1 MGKER
6 LVAERIVGG
15 KFIGGGHLYNRLWD
29 AGWDGWELIEVSGD
43 NFTFEREKGNPFDVR
58 IEYLEAEKIAGGK
71 YIGGGH
77 VYYNLDAVHRDG
89 WDLAAIDGDNYIFQ
103 RTKYEDVE
111 DDSYDSSDDFEYDDN
126 DDDEYES
133 DNEIEVTC
141 PYCDADLTVSNCE
154 HGDRVVCA
162 VCGQTFILNLNDDDD
177 DDDEQQEL
185 EIFDEDSDDIE
196 DDDTISNFQ
205 VDGESI
211 KHMGGYMTSI
221 IEFIEEINQKCAQIL
236 KLKKGAAEQYS
247 KEKSTTDAEAES
259 LIDKMQSSFEKYCR
273 ENFDNLLQSFYNVKS
288 MLSKDYKAEVEGARS
303 SCEEFDRSSVEE
315 CQAALAQIV
324 EELNSH
330 IVSLNATDFDAL
342 VPPVKVESEGDTFYT
357 YTDKGGK
364 LESYTY
370 QSEFAS
376 REEPKPLA
384 DVVAKIAVLCRRGT
398 FCVERMKA
406 LYTTVMD
413 IDAYEV
419 FVRDSARSWNAER
432 KNQIDNKCDADC
444 YKLFNSNEAKAKYDA
459 FFDELYA
466 AARRADVDYRT
477 GTLTDSEEIVVG
489 STRVTVTDNSK
500 YESIIAES
508 EILSKRL
515 KNAELVAPVILD
527 LKKCGNILIELD
539 TTEEYGDTVKKFIE
553 QVIIKF
559 LLAFPANKIKFRL
572 IDTASKVD
580 FGPFNQLTKINPDI
594 LFDGVVHDSRKL
606 ETAVKDMKELMHSI
620 IDKKLSLNNVSN
632 VFEYNKAFEANQQNF
647 HLLVITDFPNGIRE
661 ELAQDI
667 LEIVKN
673 GNKAG
678 IFTVLVHNES
688 AEPGSYQAKYAIER
702 VIENIKKN
710 ALCATY
716 SWGDLTLDI
725 KMENAFDVDSDIS
738 VSLLPQIVEVMQNN
752 AEQTKQKNVLL
763 ETMFGETDRAA
774 QSTKGIPIAAEVMD
788 IPIGVRGGE
797 IQTLKLETN
806 GGVSPHAVV
815 IGGTGSGKSNLLHTI
830 ILNTCYRYSPED
842 VNLYLI
848 DFKGGNE
855 FKFYEANKVA
865 EKQIPHIKL
874 TGLTSDVEDG
884 IAILNNLQNVL
895 AERQELF
902 RKANVSDIVQYCQ
915 AGYKM
920 PRLFVIVDE
929 IQELFE
935 QDDKLGEKAISI
947 LRELFKLGRAYGITV
962 LWASQNIPNAHG
974 LRDKVLSQIG
984 NRISLKLNE
993 PDDAMAIQIDP
1004 KMVRALNRP
1013 EKGLGIIKD
1022 SRTGNNSVE
1031 FRVAYAENVANRQK
1045 YAQQIV
1051 DKWLPVTQKLA
1062 VEPLFIVGDD
1072 EVPSPTARNSV
1083 FAAVPTKNSVVS
1095 KAFDTYTVQF
1105 GQNYITGKPFNIGVG
1120 LRANKS
1126 NIAFMGTDVETVRD
1140 MMGYSLMSIVMEHM
1154 TNADCIADPTSIYYA
1169 NGEGIIPK
1177 NSADLF
1183 NAVKQDFS
1191 HMVENVSSVA
1201 RLKET
1206 VTKLYKSYK
1215 ERRDESE
1222 QLDEAKAYAPYF
1234 LVIHSLQSYIDL
1246 FESNPTLQLNGDN
1259 AETQN
1264 SGFSMG
1270 VGQAGSL
1277 MDMLQSVSSPSVSL
1291 NSKSDSIPFVDAFR
1305 ELMGRAG
1312 QYGIHFIISL
1322 DNPEAI
1328 RSIRDEL
1335 YNVTYKVF
1343 TKGINAT
1350 VISQVIG
1357 EYSNNA
1363 INNPE
1368 IALVAIQGEKY
1379 KVRMYRYDDDTDT
1392 KWYKDLAAKYLELR

>member
-1 MGKER
+1 MK
-6 LVAERIVGG
+6 RI
-15 KFIGGGHLYNRLWD
+15 L
-29 AGWDGWELIEVSGD
+29 
-43 NFTFEREKGNPFDVR
+43 
-58 IEYLEAEKIAGGK
+58 
-71 YIGGGH
+71 
-77 VYYNLDAVHRDG
+77 
-89 WDLAAIDGDNYIFQ
+89 
-103 RTKYEDVE
+103 
-111 DDSYDSSDDFEYDDN
+111 
-126 DDDEYES
+126 
-133 DNEIEVTC
+133 
-141 PYCDADLTVSNCE
+141 
-154 HGDRVVCA
+154 
-162 VCGQTFILNLNDDDD
+162 
-177 DDDEQQEL
+177 
-185 EIFDEDSDDIE
+185 
-196 DDDTISNFQ
+196 
-205 VDGESI
+205 
-211 KHMGGYMTSI
+211 
-221 IEFIEEINQKCAQIL
+221 EFIEEINQKCAEVV
-236 KLKKGAAEQYS
+236 KLRKSAVSQYR
-247 KEKSTTDAEAES
+247 KEKSTADSEADS
-259 LIDKMQSSFEKYCR
+259 LVFEMQSSFETYCH
-273 ENFDNLLQSFYNVKS
+273 ENFETLFEAFYNVRET
-288 MLSKDYKAEVEGARS
+288 LSKDYKAEVEGARS
-303 SCEEFDRSSVEE
+303 SCEEFDRSSIEE
-315 CQAALAQIV
+315 CQVALSKIV
-324 EELNSH
+324 EELNSY
-330 IVSLNATDFDAL
+330 ISELNATDFDAL
-342 VPPVKVESEGDTFYT
+342 VPPVKVGMDGDTFYT
-357 YTDKGGK
+357 YTDAGGK
-364 LESYTY
+364 IQSYTH
-370 QSEFAS
+370 QSEFTPS
-376 REEPKPLA
+376 EKPKPLSDLA
-384 DVVAKIAVLCRRGT
+384 AKIAVLCRRGS
-398 FCVERMKA
+398 FCVERMKH
-406 LYTTVMD
+406 LYTEVMD
-413 IDAYEV
+413 IDAYET
-419 FVRDSARSWNAER
+419 FVRTAAQSWNAER
-432 KNQIDNKCDADC
+432 KNQIDNKCEAEC
-444 YKLFNSNEAKAKYDA
+444 YKIMNSSETKDKFDE

-477 GTLTDSEEIVVG
+477 GTLTDSEEIVIG
-489 STRVTVTDNSK
+489 STRIKVTDE
-500 YESIIAES
+500 YEYEKIIGES

-515 KNAELVAPVILD
+515 PNAELIAPVLLD
-527 LKKCGNILIELD
+527 LKKCGNILVELD
-539 TTEEYGDTVKKFIE
+539 TTEEYSDTVKRFIE

-572 IDTASKVD
+572 IDTASKMD
-580 FGPFNQLTKINPDI
+580 FGPFNQLTKIHPDI
-594 LFDGVVHDSRKL
+594 LFDGIIHDSRKL

-620 IDKKLSLNNVSN
+620 IDKKLSLNNVAN
-632 VFEYNKAFEANQQNF
+632 VFEYNRAFEANQQNF

-678 IFTVLVHNES
+678 IFTILVHNES
-688 AEPGSYQAKYAIER
+688 AEPSSYQAKYAFDR
-702 VIENIKKN
+702 VVENIKKN

-725 KMENAFDVDSDIS
+725 NTENAFDVESDIS
-738 VSLLPQIVEVMQNN
+738 VALLPQIVEVMQNN

-774 QSTKGIPIAAEVMD
+774 QSAKGIPLAAEVMD

-1051 DKWLPVTQKLA
+1051 EKWQAVTQQMA

-1072 EVPSPTARNSV
+1072 EMPSPTARNSV
-1083 FAAVPTKNSVVS
+1083 FAATPTRKSIVS

-1105 GQNYITGKPFNIGVG
+1105 GQNYITGKPFNVDIN

-1126 NIAFMGTDVETVRD
+1126 NIAFMGADIETVRD
-1140 MMGYSLMSIVMEHM
+1140 MMGYSLMSVVMEHM
-1154 TNADCIADPTSIYYA
+1154 TNADCMADPTSIYYA

-1177 NSADLF
+1177 NAADLF
-1183 NAVKQDFS
+1183 NAVKQDFA
-1191 HMVENVSSVA
+1191 HVVENVSSVA

-1206 VTKLYKSYK
+1206 VAKLYKSYK
-1215 ERRDESE
+1215 ARREESE

-1246 FESNPTLQLNGDN
+1246 FESNPTLQLNESNTDV
-1259 AETQN
+1259 QD
-1264 SGFSMG
+1264 SGFSSG
-1270 VGQAGSL
+1270 AGNAASL
-1277 MDMLQSVSSPSVSL
+1277 MDMLQSVNTPSVSL
-1291 NSKSDSIPFVDAFR
+1291 NNSKTDAIPFVDAFR

-1328 RSIRDEL
+1328 RGIRDEL
-1335 YNVTYKVF
+1335 YNITYKVF
-1343 TKGINAT
+1343 TKGINST

-1379 KVRMYRYDDDTDT
+1379 KVRMYRYDEDTDA
-1392 KWYKDLAAKYLELR
+1392 KWYKDLAEKYLELR

>member
-1 MGKER
+1 MFDFDYV
-6 LVAERIVGG
+6 LN
-15 KFIGGGHLYNRLWD
+15 FINELNR
-29 AGWDGWELIEVSGD
+29 
-43 NFTFEREKGNPFDVR
+43 K
-58 IEYLEAEKIAGGK
+58 
-71 YIGGGH
+71 
-77 VYYNLDAVHRDG
+77 
-89 WDLAAIDGDNYIFQ
+89 
-103 RTKYEDVE
+103 
-111 DDSYDSSDDFEYDDN
+111 
-126 DDDEYES
+126 
-133 DNEIEVTC
+133 C
-141 PYCDADLTVSNCE
+141 ADLTAFKERADSEYTSAKKASKKEAKKLV
-154 HGDRVVCA
+154 
-162 VCGQTFILNLNDDDD
+162 DDMKYSLRRFKK
-177 DDDEQQEL
+177 EN
-185 EIFDEDSDDIE
+185 
-196 DDDTISNFQ
+196 ISP
-205 VDGESI
+205 
-211 KHMGGYMTSI
+211 
-221 IEFIEEINQKCAQIL
+221 
-236 KLKKGAAEQYS
+236 
-247 KEKSTTDAEAES
+247 
-259 LIDKMQSSFEKYCR
+259 LID
-273 ENFDNLLQSFYNVKS
+273 
-288 MLSKDYKAEVEGARS
+288 
-303 SCEEFDRSSVEE
+303 EFDRVINLLVLDYIDEFSVVEVNQFEFDCLSLEE
-315 CQAALAQIV
+315 SNAALTDIV
-324 EELNSH
+324 NELNDK
-330 IVSLNATDFDAL
+330 INSLNAVDFDAL
-342 VPPVKVESEGDTFYT
+342 VPPIKIKMDGDAFYT
-357 YTDKGGK
+357 YTEETEKLETYTHESKITTNTVHNPLTEIAKQIFTLCERGK
-364 LESYTY
+364 LCVNKIERVY
-370 QSEFAS
+370 
-376 REEPKPLA
+376 EEM
-384 DVVAKIAVLCRRGT
+384 
-398 FCVERMKA
+398 F
-406 LYTTVMD
+406 D
-413 IDAYEV
+413 IDAYKSCVDNALVEWDKKLLSDKNNSCETE
-419 FVRDSARSWNAER
+419 FYNLFDSPEAETE
-432 KNQIDNKCDADC
+432 
-444 YKLFNSNEAKAKYDA
+444 YVT
-459 FFDELYA
+459 FFDNMKVVMQQAE
-466 AARRADVDYRT
+466 VNPET
-477 GTLTDSEEIVVG
+477 GTLTDSDKLLIGHSIVQATANTENNNLISK
-489 STRVTVTDNSK
+489 STVLSK
-500 YESIIAES
+500 YLDLGCI
-508 EILSKRL
+508 K
-515 KNAELVAPVILD
+515 VPVILD
-527 LKKCGNILIELD
+527 LKKCGNIVLELD
-539 TTEEYGDTVKKFIE
+539 EDDEYSNTTKKFIE
-553 QVIIKF
+553 QVILKF
-559 LLAFPANKIKFRL
+559 LLAFPPNKIKFRL

-594 LFDGVVHDSRKL
+594 LFDGIIHDSRKL

-620 IDKKLSLNNVSN
+620 IDKKLSLNNVN
-632 VFEYNKAFEANQQNF
+632 NIFEYNNAFEANQQNF

-667 LEIVKN
+667 LEIFKN

-678 IFTVLVHNES
+678 IFTLLVHNQS
-688 AEPGSYQAKYAIER
+688 AEPDSYQAKYTYDRI
-702 VIENIKKN
+702 VENIKKY

-716 SWGDLTLDI
+716 SWGSLTLDI
-725 KMENAFDVDSDIS
+725 NTDTPFEIDRDIS
-738 VSLLPQIVEVMQNN
+738 IALLPQIVEVMQNN

-763 ETMFGETDRAA
+763 EFMFEETDRVAL
-774 QSTKGIPIAAEVMD
+774 STKGIPIAADVLD

-855 FKFYEANKVA
+855 FKFYEANKVV

-947 LRELFKLGRAYGITV
+947 LRELFKLGRAYGITI

-1031 FRVAYAENVANRQK
+1031 FRVAYAENVTNRQK
-1045 YAQQIV
+1045 YTEQII
-1051 DKWLPVTQKLA
+1051 DKWQSVTQQMV

-1083 FAAVPTKNSVVS
+1083 FSVAPTKNSIVS
-1095 KAFDTYTVQF
+1095 KAFDTYSVQF
-1105 GQNYITGKPFNIGVG
+1105 GQNYITGNPLNIAIN
-1120 LRANKS
+1120 LRTNKS
-1126 NIAFMGTDVETVRD
+1126 NIAFMGADIETVRD
-1140 MMGYSLMSIVMEHM
+1140 MMGFSLMSVVMEHM
-1154 TNADCIADPTSIYYA
+1154 TNADCMADPTSIYYA

-1177 NSADLF
+1177 NAADLF
-1183 NAVKQDFS
+1183 NAVKQDFA
-1191 HMVENVSSVA
+1191 HVVENVSSVA

-1206 VTKLYKSYK
+1206 VVKLYKSYK
-1215 ERRDESE
+1215 ARREESE
-1222 QLDEAKAYAPYF
+1222 QLDESKAYAPYF
-1234 LVIHSLQSYIDL
+1234 FVIHSLQSYIDL
-1246 FESNPTLQLNGDN
+1246 FESNPTLQLNEGDT
-1259 AETQN
+1259 AVQD
-1264 SGFSMG
+1264 SGFSSG
-1270 VGQAGSL
+1270 AGNAASL
-1277 MDMLQSVSSPSVSL
+1277 MDMLQSVSTTSMSL
-1291 NSKSDSIPFVDAFR
+1291 NNSKADSISFVDAFR

-1335 YNVTYKVF
+1335 YNITYKVF
-1343 TKGINAT
+1343 TKGINTT

-1357 EYSNNA
+1357 EYGNNA

-1379 KVRMYRYDDDTDT
+1379 KVRMYRYEDESDA
-1392 KWYKDLAAKYLELR
+1392 KWYKDLVEKYLELR